1 MSMIER
7 MQHQL
12 ESARGFTNR
21 ILGDFKKPEDWV
33 AQVCN
38 QSNHALWFIGHM
50 ATTDNFFIS
59 LLAPEK
65 SVNND
70 HYQELFGLGS
80 TPSPDLA
87 TYPPIEEVRAY
98 MDQRRATLLEILASL
113 TDDDLAKKTPSGTPD
128 FLADYGQ
135 VFETAI
141 WHEGLHSGQLTMVR
155 RSLGHLPAMTPPNQ
169 DAKSSV

>member
-7 MQHQL
+7 LQHQL
-12 ESARGFTNR
+12 DSARGFTTR
-21 ILGDFKKPEDWV
+21 ILADFQKPEDWV

-65 SVNND
+65 SAPKE

-80 TPSPDLA
+80 TPSPKLED
-87 TYPPIEEVRAY
+87 YPPIEEVRSY
-98 MDQRRATLLEILASL
+98 MDERRQVLLEILASL
-113 TDDDLAKKTPSGTPD
+113 RDDDLATKTPDGTPD

-155 RSLGHLPAMTPPNQ
+155 RSLGHQPAMTPPP
-169 DAKSSV
+169 STPGV

>member
-7 MQHQL
+7 LQHQL
-12 ESARGFTNR
+12 QSARGFTCR
-21 ILGDFKKPEDWV
+21 ILGDFQKPEDWV

-65 SVNND
+65 QLAKD
-70 HYQELFGLGS
+70 DYQEMFGLGS
-80 TPSPDLA
+80 TPSPKLED
-87 TYPPIEEVRAY
+87 YPPIEEVRAY
-98 MDQRRATLLEILASL
+98 MDDRRQVLLEILGGLS
-113 TDDDLAKKTPSGTPD
+113 DDDLSTKTPDGTPD

-155 RSLGHLPAMTPPNQ
+155 RSLGHLPTTPPPGSQ
-169 DAKSSV
+169 QGV

>member
-7 MQHQL
+7 LQHQL
-12 ESARGFTNR
+12 QSARGFTQR
-21 ILGDFKKPEDWV
+21 ILEDFKSPQDWV

-59 LLAPEK
+59 LLRPEK
-65 SVNND
+65 AAAKDN
-70 HYQELFGLGS
+70 YQELFGLGS
-80 TPSPDLA
+80 TPSPKLED
-87 TYPPIEEVRAY
+87 YPPVDEVRAY
-98 MDQRRATLLEILASL
+98 MNDRRTVLLEILATLS
-113 TDDDLAKKTPSGTPD
+113 DDDLATKTPDGTPD

-155 RSLGHLPAMTPPNQ
+155 RSLGHKPTI
-169 DAKSSV
+169 S

>member
-7 MQHQL
+7 LQHQL
-12 ESARGFTNR
+12 DSARGFTTR
-21 ILGDFKKPEDWV
+21 ILSDFQNPEDWV

-65 SVNND
+65 SAPKDN
-70 HYQELFGLGS
+70 YQELFGLGS
-80 TPSPDLA
+80 TPSPKLED
-87 TYPPIEEVRAY
+87 YPPIEEVRGY
-98 MDQRRATLLEILASL
+98 MDDRRQVLLEILASL
-113 TDDDLAKKTPSGTPD
+113 SDEDLATKTPDGTPD

-155 RSLGHLPAMTPPNQ
+155 RSLGHQPAMNQPPSTPG
-169 DAKSSV
+169 V

>member
-7 MQHQL
+7 LQHQL
-12 ESARGFTNR
+12 ESARGFTTR
-21 ILGDFKKPEDWV
+21 ILADFQKQEDWV

-50 ATTDNFFIS
+50 ATTDNFFVS

-65 SVNND
+65 ADAKEN
-70 HYQELFGLGS
+70 YQEMFGLGS
-80 TPSPDLA
+80 TPSTKLED
-87 TYPPIEEVRAY
+87 YPPIADVRGY
-98 MDQRRATLLEILASL
+98 MDDRRQVLLEILASL
-113 TDDDLAKKTPSGTPD
+113 SDEDLATKTPDGTPD

-155 RSLGHLPAMTPPNQ
+155 RSLGHKPAIT
-169 DAKSSV
+169 

>member
-1 MSMIER
+1 MTER
-7 MQHQL
+7 LKHQL
-12 ESARGFTNR
+12 EAARAFTSR
-21 ILGDFKKPEDWV
+21 ILEDFRRPQDWV

-38 QSNHALWFIGHM
+38 QSNHALWFVGHM

-65 SVNND
+65 AEPRA
-70 HYQELFGLGS
+70 HYQELFALGS
-80 TPSPDLA
+80 TPSPNLED
-87 TYPPIEEVRAY
+87 YPPVDEVRAY
-98 MDQRRATLLEILASL
+98 MDERRQTLLQILDRLSDAEMA
-113 TDDDLAKKTPSGTPD
+113 TKTPEGTPD

-155 RSLGHLPAMTPPNQ
+155 RSLGHKPTMQ
-169 DAKSSV
+169 

>member
-7 MQHQL
+7 LQHQL
-12 ESARGFTNR
+12 ESARGFTTR
-21 ILGDFKKPEDWV
+21 ILGDFQKPEDWV

-65 SVNND
+65 AAPKEN
-70 HYQELFGLGS
+70 YQELFGLGS
-80 TPSPDLA
+80 TPSPKLED
-87 TYPPIEEVRAY
+87 YPSIEEVRGY
-98 MDQRRATLLEILASL
+98 MDERRQVLLEILATLS
-113 TDDDLAKKTPSGTPD
+113 DEDLATKTPEGTPD

-155 RSLGHLPAMTPPNQ
+155 RSLGHKPAMT
-169 DAKSSV
+169 